1 MKKIKKK
8 PSKRGKK
15 ANQKSLHCSS
25 AISKRTTKVKEWTKW
40 IMAITSLVKTISKS
54 LVVAKSAYDQA
65 KPYLKFV
72 WEWIFG

>member
-1 MKKIKKK
+1 MKKFKKK

-40 IMAITSLVKTISKS
+40 IMAITSLVKSISKS

-72 WEWIFG
+72 WEWILG

>member
-1 MKKIKKK
+1 MKKNKK

-25 AISKRTTKVKEWTKW
+25 AISKRTTKVKEWAKW
-40 IMAITSLVKTISKS
+40 IMAITSLVKSISKS

-65 KPYLKFV
+65 KPYLKLI
-72 WEWIFG
+72 WEWIVS

>member
-40 IMAITSLVKTISKS
+40 IMAITSLVKSISKS